1 VKISAKATEKI
12 AWALI
17 WLAGIL
23 AVVFLA
29 IIVGYV
35 LIRGLRYIDIEFLFT
50 EPGGGLSGEGG
61 ISTTIIVT
69 VILVMI
75 TMVILIP
82 LGVGAAIYLSEYAP
96 RNKITAAIRYSI
108 DLLAGVPSVVF
119 GLFGFAIFVLALSF
133 RYSILSGA
141 LTLVCLLIPFLVR
154 SAEEAIQA
162 VPRSLREASLAL
174 GATKWQTITNVVLP
188 AAIPGVVT
196 GIILCV
202 GRAMAESACLYVT
215 MGGASAMP
223 TSLFSSGRTMAVHI
237 YYLAMETNALDKA
250 LATGAVLIMVIII
263 LNMGTRWLSNYLQK
277 RMTQGV

>member
-1 VKISAKATEKI
+1 MKVSSKTSEKI
-12 AWALI
+12 AWVFI
-17 WLAGIL
+17 WVAGIL
-23 AVVFLA
+23 AVAFMA

-35 LIRGLRYIDIEFLFT
+35 FSKGISTISPEFLFT

-61 ISTTIIVT
+61 ISTTIIAT
-69 VILVMI
+69 LILIIV

-82 LGVGAAIYLSEYAP
+82 LGLGAAIYLSEYAP
-96 RNKITAAIRYSI
+96 TNKLTSMIRYSI
-108 DLLAGVPSVVF
+108 ELLAGVPSIVF

-133 RYSILSGA
+133 HYSIISGA

-154 SAEEAIQA
+154 SAEEAIRS
-162 VPRSLREASLAL
+162 VPMSVREASLAL
-174 GATKWQTITNVVLP
+174 GATKWQTISRVVIP
-188 AAIPGVVT
+188 AAIPGIVT
-196 GIILCV
+196 GVILCV

-223 TSLFSSGRTMAVHI
+223 TSLFSPGRSMAVHI

-250 LATGAVLIMVIII
+250 FGTGAILIAVIIL
-263 LNMGTRWLSNYLQK
+263 LNLVTRWLSSYLLR